1 MFFDDHPRFLET
13 STTANNAGRLN
24 MRHTAMFES
33 NQRIFPGA
41 RVLDIASHDGRW
53 TMAALKLG
61 AAHVTGIEV
70 MPDMVKHAEETFAH
84 YDVDPSTYR
93 FINDDVFDVL
103 GDAAAHQIEVDVVM
117 CLGFMYHTLRYQEL
131 LSGVRALRPKHFL
144 IDTAVIL
151 EKRPLVKLNLED
163 VSKQSAGDDHT
174 FTHEGHLVTGRPS
187 VSALELLLAANGFD
201 IVDRFDWPAFLSTRP
216 NARVVASYAAGK
228 RVTWLCSPAA

>member
-117 CLGFMYHTLRYQEL
+117 CLGFIYHTLRYQEL

-151 EKRPLVKLNLED
+151 EKRPLIKLNLED

>member
-151 EKRPLVKLNLED
+151 DERPVVKLNLED

-174 FTHEGHLVTGRPS
+174 FTHQGRLITGRPS
-187 VSALELLLAANGFD
+187 VPALELLLEGHGFE
-201 IVDRFDWPAFLSTRP
+201 IVDKFDWPAFISTKP
-216 NARVVASYAAGK
+216 NARAVASYATGK
-228 RVTWLCSPAA
+228 RVTWLCGPAA